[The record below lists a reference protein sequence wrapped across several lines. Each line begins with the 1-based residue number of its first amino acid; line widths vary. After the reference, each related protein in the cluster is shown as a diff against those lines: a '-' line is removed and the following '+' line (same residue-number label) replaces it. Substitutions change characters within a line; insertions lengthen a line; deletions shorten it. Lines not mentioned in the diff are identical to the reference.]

1 MKFIILWTISLTK
14 QSEVFMTLVKSTGN
28 KKVNLDFNKEFI
40 NTFSQKIQ
48 SSDITF
54 INQTLKDL
62 HESDVA
68 NLIENLS
75 NETRIKLIELE
86 EFKIDPDIFIEL
98 NESIQSEVLQLL
110 SSEAIINIVKRLESD
125 DSIKILENLETN
137 KKKLVLE
144 KLPPKDKFLL
154 EEGLSYPEDSAARIM
169 QREFTAVPSNWSVGQ
184 TIDYLRENKDLPKE
198 FLEIFI
204 VDNDF
209 KPVGTVPSSRVLRTS
224 RDSKMNSIMTEMP
237 VLISVNMDKEEV
249 GHTFENY
256 NLVSAGVVNKENK
269 LVGMITADDVVTV
282 VQEEAEEDALRLAG
296 VGDEEITDSVVIKTK
311 RRFNWLLL
319 NLFTALLATWVISNF
334 GASIEQMVALAFL
347 MPIVASMGGNAGMQT
362 LAVTIRAI
370 AKKELSASNFN
381 RVVGKEFIIGVLN
394 GVIFAIITALIVH
407 FWFKEISLSLLIGVS
422 MILNMIV
429 AGLFGILVP
438 VSLKKMNIDPALASS
453 VFVTTITDVIGFL
466 SFLGLGSYYFLN

>member
-1 MKFIILWTISLTK
+1 MALP
-14 QSEVFMTLVKSTGN
+14 KSAET

-40 NTFSQKIQ
+40 DTFTQNIEEGNVV
-48 SSDITF
+48 F

-62 HESDVA
+62 HEADVA

-75 NETRIKLIELE
+75 PVTRTKLFEIES
-86 EFKIDPDIFIEL
+86 FNIDPEIFIEL

-110 SSEAIINIVKRLESD
+110 SIDSLIKIIRRLESD
-125 DSIKILENLETN
+125 NAIKILENLSKEI
-137 KKKLVLE
+137 KEKVLE

-154 EEGLSYPEDSAARIM
+154 QEGLSYPEDSAARIM
-169 QREFTAVPSNWSVGQ
+169 QREFTAVPNNWTVGQ
-184 TIDYLRENKDLPKE
+184 TIDYLREEKDLPEE

-209 KPVGTVPSSRVLRTS
+209 KPIGTVPSSRVLRTS
-224 RDSKMNSIMTEMP
+224 RDLTMNSIMTEMP

-249 GHTFENY
+249 GLTFENY

-296 VGDEEITDSVVIKTK
+296 VGDEEITDSVMLKTK

-319 NLFTALLATWVISNF
+319 NLFTALLATWVISFF

-370 AKKELSASNFN
+370 ATKELSKSNFN
-381 RVVGKEFIIGVLN
+381 RVVGKEFLIGILN
-394 GVIFAIITALIVH
+394 GIIFAIITAVIVQ
-407 FWFKEISLSLLIGVS
+407 FWFKEINLSLLIGIS

-438 VSLKKMNIDPALASS
+438 VSLKKFNIDPALASS

-466 SFLGLGSYYFLN
+466 SFLGLGSFYFLN

>member
-1 MKFIILWTISLTK
+1 
-14 QSEVFMTLVKSTGN
+14 MTLVKSTGS
-28 KKVNLDFNKEFI
+28 KKVNLDFNKDFI
-40 NTFSQKIQ
+40 NTFTDKIQ
-48 SSDITF
+48 SSDIKF

-75 NETRIKLIELE
+75 NESRTKLIEIE
-86 EFKIDPDIFIEL
+86 GFNINPEIFIEL
-98 NESIQSEVLQLL
+98 NESIQSEVLQIL
-110 SSEAIINIVKRLESD
+110 SIGSIINIIKRLESD
-125 DSIKILENLETN
+125 DSIKILENLDKQ
-137 KKKLVLE
+137 KKITILE

-169 QREFTAVPSNWSVGQ
+169 QREFTAVPSNWTVGQ

-204 VDNDF
+204 VDNEF
-209 KPVGTVPSSRVLRTS
+209 KPVGTVPSSRILRTS
-224 RDSKMNSIMTEMP
+224 RESKMSSIMIEMP

-249 GHTFENY
+249 GLTFENY
-256 NLVSAGVVNKENK
+256 NLISAGVVNKDNK
-269 LVGMITADDVVTV
+269 LVGVITADDVVTV
-282 VQEEAEEDALRLAG
+282 VQEEAEEDTLRLAG
-296 VGDEEITDSVVIKTK
+296 VGDEEITDSVFVKTK

-370 AKKELSASNFN
+370 AKKELSTSNFN
-381 RVVGKEFIIGVLN
+381 RVVGKEFIIGILN
-394 GVIFAIITALIVH
+394 GIIFAIITGVIVQL
-407 FWFKEISLSLLIGVS
+407 WFKEINLSLLIGVS
-422 MILNMIV
+422 MTLNMIV

>member
-1 MKFIILWTISLTK
+1 MALL
-14 QSEVFMTLVKSTGN
+14 KSTGN

-40 NTFSQKIQ
+40 STFSNNIENRNV
-48 SSDITF
+48 DF
-54 INQTLKDL
+54 INQTLNDL
-62 HESDVA
+62 HAADIA
-68 NLIENLS
+68 NLIENL
-75 NETRIKLIELE
+75 NIETRTKLIEIE
-86 EFKIDPDIFIEL
+86 SFNIDPEIFIEL
-98 NESIQSEVLQLL
+98 NESVQSEVLQQL
-110 SSEAIINIVKRLESD
+110 SIESLTKIIRRLESD
-125 DSIKILENLETN
+125 NAIKILENLN
-137 KKKLVLE
+137 KESKEKVLE

-154 EEGLSYPEDSAARIM
+154 QEGLSYPEDSAARIM
-169 QREFTAVPSNWSVGQ
+169 QREFTAVPSNWTVGQ
-184 TIDYLRENKDLPKE
+184 TIDYLREDKDLPEE

-209 KPVGTVPSSRVLRTS
+209 KPIGTVPSSRVLRTP
-224 RDSKMNSIMTEMP
+224 RDSKMNLIMTEMP

-249 GHTFENY
+249 GHAFENY

-296 VGDEEITDSVVIKTK
+296 VGDEEITDSVLLKTK

-319 NLFTALLATWVISNF
+319 NLFTALLATWVISFF

-370 AKKELSASNFN
+370 ATQELSKSNFN
-381 RVVGKEFIIGVLN
+381 RVVGKEFLIGILN
-394 GVIFAIITALIVH
+394 GIIFAIITAIIVQL
-407 FWFKEISLSLLIGVS
+407 WFKDINLSLLIGIS

>member
-1 MKFIILWTISLTK
+1 MALL
-14 QSEVFMTLVKSTGN
+14 KSTGN

-40 NTFSQKIQ
+40 NTFSEKIEN
-48 SSDITF
+48 SNIDF

-62 HESDVA
+62 HEADVA
-68 NLIENLS
+68 NLIENL
-75 NETRIKLIELE
+75 NPRTRTKLIELE
-86 EFKIDPDIFIEL
+86 GFNINPDIFIEL

-110 SSEAIINIVKRLESD
+110 SIESVIKIIKRLESD
-125 DSIKILENLETN
+125 NAIKILENLEKET
-137 KKKLVLE
+137 KEKVLK

-169 QREFTAVPSNWSVGQ
+169 QREFTAVPSNWTVGQ
-184 TIDYLRENKDLPKE
+184 TIDYLREDKDLPEE

-204 VDNDF
+204 VDTDF
-209 KPVGTVPSSRVLRTS
+209 KPIGTVPSSRVLRNA
-224 RDSKMNSIMTEMP
+224 RDLKMNSIMIEMP
-237 VLISVNMDKEEV
+237 VLISVNMDQEEV
-249 GHTFENY
+249 GQLFENY
-256 NLVSAGVVNKENK
+256 NLISAGVVNKDNK

-282 VQEEAEEDALRLAG
+282 VQEEAEEDVLRLAG
-296 VGDEEITDSVVIKTK
+296 VGDEEITDSVMLKTK

-370 AKKELSASNFN
+370 ATKELSKSNFN
-381 RVVGKEFIIGVLN
+381 RVVGKEFLIGILN
-394 GVIFAIITALIVH
+394 GIIFAIITGVIVQL
-407 FWFKEISLSLLIGVS
+407 WFKQFNLSLLIGVS
-422 MILNMIV
+422 MTLNMIV

-438 VSLKKMNIDPALASS
+438 VSLKKINIDPALASS

>member
-1 MKFIILWTISLTK
+1 
-14 QSEVFMTLVKSTGN
+14 MTLVKSTGS
-28 KKVNLDFNKEFI
+28 KKVNLDFNKDFI
-40 NTFSQKIQ
+40 NTFTDKIQ
-48 SSDITF
+48 SSDIKF

-75 NETRIKLIELE
+75 NESRTKLIEIE
-86 EFKIDPDIFIEL
+86 GFNINPEIFIEL
-98 NESIQSEVLQLL
+98 NESIQSEVLQIL
-110 SSEAIINIVKRLESD
+110 SIGSIINIIKRLESD
-125 DSIKILENLETN
+125 DSIKILENLDKQ
-137 KKKLVLE
+137 KKITILE

-184 TIDYLRENKDLPKE
+184 TIDYLRENKDLPKQ

-204 VDNDF
+204 VDNEF
-209 KPVGTVPSSRVLRTS
+209 KPVGTVPSSRILRTS
-224 RDSKMNSIMTEMP
+224 RESKMSSIMIKMP

-249 GHTFENY
+249 GLTFENY
-256 NLVSAGVVNKENK
+256 NLISAGVVNKDNK
-269 LVGMITADDVVTV
+269 LVGVITADDVVTV
-282 VQEEAEEDALRLAG
+282 VQEEAEEDTLRLAG
-296 VGDEEITDSVVIKTK
+296 VGDEEITDSVFVKTK

-370 AKKELSASNFN
+370 AKKELSTSNFN
-381 RVVGKEFIIGVLN
+381 RVVGKEFIIGILN
-394 GVIFAIITALIVH
+394 GIIFAIITGVIVQL
-407 FWFKEISLSLLIGVS
+407 WFKEVNLSLLIGVS
-422 MILNMIV
+422 MTLNMIV

>member
-1 MKFIILWTISLTK
+1 MALL
-14 QSEVFMTLVKSTGN
+14 KSTGN

-40 NTFSQKIQ
+40 NTFSEKIENGN
-48 SSDITF
+48 IEF

-62 HESDVA
+62 HEADVA
-68 NLIENLS
+68 NLIENL
-75 NETRIKLIELE
+75 NPNTRIKLIELE
-86 EFKIDPDIFIEL
+86 SFNINPEIFVEL

-110 SSEAIINIVKRLESD
+110 SIDSIIKIIKRLESD
-125 DSIKILENLETN
+125 NAIKILENLEKDT
-137 KKKLVLE
+137 KEKVLD

-169 QREFTAVPSNWSVGQ
+169 QREFTAVPSNWTVGQ
-184 TIDYLRENKDLPKE
+184 TIDYLREDKDLPEE

-209 KPVGTVPSSRVLRTS
+209 KPIGTVPPSRVLRTS
-224 RDSKMNSIMTEMP
+224 RDLKMNSIMIEMP
-237 VLISVNMDKEEV
+237 VLISANMDKEEV

-256 NLVSAGVVNKENK
+256 NLVSAGVVNKNNK

-282 VQEEAEEDALRLAG
+282 VQEEAEEDVLRLAG
-296 VGDEEITDSVVIKTK
+296 VGDEEITDSVMLKTK

-370 AKKELSASNFN
+370 ATKELSKSNFN
-381 RVVGKEFIIGVLN
+381 RVVGKEFLIGILN
-394 GVIFAIITALIVH
+394 GIIFAIITAVIVQL
-407 FWFKEISLSLLIGVS
+407 WFKQLNLSLLIGVS

-438 VSLKKMNIDPALASS
+438 VSLKKLNIDPALASS

-466 SFLGLGSYYFLN
+466 SFLGLGSFYFLN

>member
-1 MKFIILWTISLTK
+1 
-14 QSEVFMTLVKSTGN
+14 MTLLKTTGD

-40 NTFSQKIQ
+40 NTFSEKIL
-48 SSDITF
+48 SRDIEF

-86 EFKIDPDIFIEL
+86 EFDLDSDIFIEL

-110 SSEAIINIVKRLESD
+110 SVDSIIKIIKRLESD
-125 DSIKILENLETN
+125 DSIKILENLERE
-137 KKKLVLE
+137 KKEAILE

-169 QREFTAVPSNWSVGQ
+169 QREFTAVPNNWSVGQ

-204 VDNDF
+204 VDNEF

-224 RDSKMNSIMTEMP
+224 RDLKMSSIMIEMP

-249 GHTFENY
+249 GHTFESY
-256 NLVSAGVVNKENK
+256 NLVSAGVVNKDNK

-296 VGDEEITDSVVIKTK
+296 VGDEEITDSVIIKTK

-370 AKKELSASNFN
+370 AKQELSTSNFN

-394 GVIFAIITALIVH
+394 GIIFALITAIIVQ
-407 FWFKEISLSLLIGVS
+407 FWFKETGLSLLIGVS

-466 SFLGLGSYYFLN
+466 SFLGLGSYYFLS

>member
-1 MKFIILWTISLTK
+1 MLFRS
-14 QSEVFMTLVKSTGN
+14 
-28 KKVNLDFNKEFI
+28 
-40 NTFSQKIQ
+40 
-48 SSDITF
+48 
-54 INQTLKDL
+54 
-62 HESDVA
+62 
-68 NLIENLS
+68 
-75 NETRIKLIELE
+75 KLIEIE
-86 EFKIDPDIFIEL
+86 SFNIDPEIFIEL

-110 SSEAIINIVKRLESD
+110 SIDSLIKIIKRLESD
-125 DSIKILENLETN
+125 NAIKILENLS
-137 KKKLVLE
+137 KKVKEKVLE

-154 EEGLSYPEDSAARIM
+154 QEGLSYPEDSAARIM
-169 QREFTAVPSNWSVGQ
+169 QREFTAVPSNWTVGQ
-184 TIDYLRENKDLPKE
+184 TIDYLREDKDLPEE

-209 KPVGTVPSSRVLRTS
+209 KPIGTVPSSRVLRTS
-224 RDSKMNSIMTEMP
+224 RDLKMNSIMREMP

-249 GHTFENY
+249 GLTFENY

-296 VGDEEITDSVVIKTK
+296 VGDEEITDSVMLKTK

-319 NLFTALLATWVISNF
+319 NLFTALLATWVISFF

-370 AKKELSASNFN
+370 ATKELSKSNFN
-381 RVVGKEFIIGVLN
+381 RVVGKEFLIGILN
-394 GVIFAIITALIVH
+394 GIIFAIITAIIVQL
-407 FWFKEISLSLLIGVS
+407 WFKELNLSLLIGIS

-438 VSLKKMNIDPALASS
+438 VSLKKLNIDPALASS

-466 SFLGLGSYYFLN
+466 SFLGLGSFYFLN